1 MSTRAYKLLTLLR
14 ENLLEVGDLQNISSY
29 SEVKTISDSEYQFY
43 SEDGS
48 TVNVNFEKI
57 TPAYTQL
64 IKSPPIIDK
73 KNIKEYYNLGY
84 SVDNQDTQAKKST
97 IKELLR
103 IMKTISEIV
112 NEWLVKNRN
121 CAILILET
129 NKKHP
134 NKVGFGQ
141 KSLLYQA
148 VISKNLP
155 GGYLGREVK
164 FAGTDGILIG
174 PESKK

>member
-1 MSTRAYKLLTLLR
+1 MSTKAYKLLTLLR
-14 ENLLEVGDLQNISSY
+14 ENLLEVGDLDNISSY
-29 SEVKTISDSEYQFY
+29 DKVETISKGKYQFY

-48 TVNVNFEKI
+48 TVKVHFEKL
-57 TPAYTQL
+57 TPAFAKL
-64 IKSPPIIDK
+64 IKSPPIIDRSS
-73 KNIKEYYNLGY
+73 IKEYYNLGY

-103 IMKTISEIV
+103 IMKTISVIV
-112 NEWLVKNRN
+112 NEWLEINKN

-129 NKKHP
+129 SKKDS

-155 GGYLGREVK
+155 AGYLRREIK
-164 FAGTDGILIG
+164 FAATDGILIG